1 MRNITVDPDTTAYQS
16 PIPIA
21 QATWAE
27 NNYAQVKAELDA
39 VLPACEQKVVATLA
53 DLLKD

>member
-1 MRNITVDPDTTAYQS
+1 MPCALAIASLPVAY
-16 PIPIA
+16 PIA

-27 NNYAQVKAELDA
+27 NNYAQVKTELDA
-39 VLPACEQKVVATLA
+39 VLPACEQKVVAALA